1 MKEFTLKTDYTEL
14 INMLSDVGAGI
25 LLKALMQYARDG
37 YVEGE
42 YMQYMESSQIGV
54 NILFEII
61 RKDIDAE
68 REECNE

>member
-1 MKEFTLKTDYTEL
+1 MNKVTIKTEYTEL
-14 INMLSDVGAGI
+14 INMLSDAGAGI

-42 YMQYMESSQIGV
+42 YMQYMENSQIGV

-61 RKDIDAE
+61 RRDNTE
-68 REECNE
+68 REDCNE

>member
-1 MKEFTLKTDYTEL
+1 MNKVAIKTEYTEL

-25 LLKALMQYARDG
+25 LLKALMQYTRDG

-61 RKDIDAE
+61 RRDNAE
-68 REECNE
+68 REDCHE